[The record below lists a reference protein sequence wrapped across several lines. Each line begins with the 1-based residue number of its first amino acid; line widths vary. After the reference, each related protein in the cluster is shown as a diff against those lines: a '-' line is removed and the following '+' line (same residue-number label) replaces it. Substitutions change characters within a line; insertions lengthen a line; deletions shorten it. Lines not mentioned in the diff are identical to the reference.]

1 MLKSAN
7 VDTWAVRFYQL
18 EVNSLIWKMPQK
30 TRYMLIEPQLP
41 YLYIPG
47 PDFLDWMGNLAKL
60 YPNVH
65 CNFNKGT
72 CMFLES
78 CETVHKKASYVKFII
93 GDTVK
98 DTFDIIIRLEA
109 TFTSGEAFGDSK
121 N

>member
-1 MLKSAN
+1 
-7 VDTWAVRFYQL
+7 
-18 EVNSLIWKMPQK
+18 
-30 TRYMLIEPQLP
+30 MLIEPQLP

-65 CNFNKGT
+65 CNFNKGS

-98 DTFDIIIRLEA
+98 DTFNIIIRLES
-109 TFTSGEAFGDSK
+109 TFTSGDQFGDS
-121 N
+121 